1 MYSDASVQRPQGLV
15 NLVVDPM
22 VDRGPRM
29 DIIAIGIVTTSYC
42 SRFRPTI
49 GVSKLPLP

>member
-1 MYSDASVQRPQGLV
+1 M

-29 DIIAIGIVTTSYC
+29 DIIAVDIGTFVSNYC

-49 GVSKLPLP
+49 GTFTLMHT